1 MKKTFNFI
9 PVFAV
14 LRLSSP
20 NTPQTF
26 FFKGW
31 IFYFSTCRRFLC
43 SIWTWLNKWWFVYCL
58 WLKGFMIFQNQ
69 RPAGFL
75 IVEFFIFLIF
85 NMIKMGK
92 SIIFLGAGILLIGII
107 ITYFGDWFRWVGN
120 LPFDIRVERDNFKF
134 YFPIRTIIV
143 LSILLSI
150 LVRLF
155 R

>member
-1 MKKTFNFI
+1 
-9 PVFAV
+9 
-14 LRLSSP
+14 
-20 NTPQTF
+20 
-26 FFKGW
+26 
-31 IFYFSTCRRFLC
+31 
-43 SIWTWLNKWWFVYCL
+43 
-58 WLKGFMIFQNQ
+58 MIFQNQ
-69 RPAGFL
+69 RPAGVL

-120 LPFDIRVERDNFKF
+120 LPLVIRVERDNFKF
-134 YFPIRTIIV
+134 YFPIGTMIV

-155 R
+155 H